1 MAKVVQHC
9 ELGLNVVHFA
19 NKHKHTSDER
29 QHFLI
34 TAQRIL
40 MEARRLWNEL
50 RKLQQQEHLKDMFPI
65 FDPFA
70 PIHTLLALGQL
81 HQYIEKEPHF
91 FFEEALAIM
100 EAGQT
105 YDTQH
110 KEWFDEMRTHLVEA
124 CEVNMYSCACVRA
137 CVCACVRVCV
147 CVCECECACA
157 CLRL

>member
-1 MAKVVQHC
+1 MSARIFVVKLMQHYQ
-9 ELGLNVVHFA
+9 LGSNFLHFA
-19 NKHKHTSDER
+19 NKNKRASDER

-50 RKLQQQEHLKDMFPI
+50 RKLQQQEHLKDVFPL

-81 HQYIEKEPHF
+81 HEHIEKEPHF
-91 FFEEALAIM
+91 FFEEALDIM

-105 YDTQH
+105 YDTQD
-110 KEWFDEMRTHLVEA
+110 KEQFGMMRTHLVEA
-124 CEVNMYSCACVRA
+124 CEVNMYA
-137 CVCACVRVCV
+137 CACVRV
-147 CVCECECACA
+147 
-157 CLRL
+157 